1 MAIHIPPIP
10 EDVMLPAAFL
20 PIKEEECAG
29 SRSFMR
35 VLGIEGD
42 EAQERYSRSF
52 CGPGCY
58 PWCRDEMLS
67 RRAKHVA
74 ENRIPVFIR
83 QDGSIRS
90 PGHKIPEKL
99 LARSI
104 YEEVGNDDCR

>member
-1 MAIHIPPIP
+1 MAIHVPPMP
-10 EDVMLPAAFL
+10 DGVMLPAAFL
-20 PIKEEECAG
+20 PNMEGECAG
-29 SRSFMR
+29 SCSFMR
-35 VLGIEGD
+35 TLGIEGS
-42 EAQERYSRSF
+42 EAQNRYSRLF
-52 CGPGCY
+52 CGPGCS

-74 ENRIPVFIR
+74 EDRIPIFIR

-104 YEEVGNDDCR
+104 YEEDS

>member
-1 MAIHIPPIP
+1 MAIHIPPTP
-10 EDVMLPAAFL
+10 DGVMLPAALL
-20 PIKEEECAG
+20 PIMEGECAG

-35 VLGIEGD
+35 DLGIEGD
-42 EAQERYSRSF
+42 EAQDRYCRSF

-67 RRAKHVA
+67 RRAKHVDGD
-74 ENRIPVFIR
+74 RIPVFIT

-90 PGHKIPEKL
+90 PGHRIPEKL

-104 YEEVGNDDCR
+104 YEEGR